1 MNTNKGLHIFFYLQM
16 AMTGAAA
23 ICVDKFGRKP
33 LLIFS
38 GLGSCISI
46 LALGVFCYLD
56 ENKKCVS
63 NAESQSPLIINQS
76 KIFNKLMYELS
87 KVCIPNTVRLS
98 QESLL
103 ITT

>member
-1 MNTNKGLHIFFYLQM
+1 M

-33 LLIFS
+33 LLLFS

-46 LALGVFCYLD
+46 FALGVFCYLD
-56 ENKKCVS
+56 ENKNCVS
-63 NAESQSPLIINQS
+63 NAASQSPLIFNQS
-76 KIFNKLMYELS
+76 KIFNKLIYEVS
-87 KVCIPNTVRLS
+87 KVCIPNMCGVSLS

-103 ITT
+103 IPS